1 MKIIIGFI
9 LLFCSIN
16 LFAQTADQHIYNGNK
31 LYGKG
36 NFKEAAAEYE
46 KAFQEK
52 KNREAQYNL
61 GNSLYQQK
69 DFEKAAKQYT
79 ESASNTKNNSLKAAS
94 YHNTGNAFLE
104 QKKYDEAI
112 QNFKQ
117 ALKINP
123 LSKETKYNLAYA
135 QAMKKKQDQQQK
147 DNKDKKENNKDKQ
160 DKNKEQQE
168 KDKKEQDKKDK
179 EQQDKKQQE
188 EKNKQ
193 DEQKNNQDKNQEG
206 KENPKPMPN
215 KLTKEQAD
223 QLLNALNQEEKKLRA
238 KKEKG
243 NGQPVKLEKDW

>member
-1 MKIIIGFI
+1 MKIIVGFF

-36 NFKEAAAEYE
+36 NFKEAASEYE
-46 KAFQEK
+46 KAYQEK

-69 DFEKAAKQYT
+69 DFEKANKQYL

-94 YHNTGNAFLE
+94 FHNIGNTFLE
-104 QKKYDEAI
+104 QKKYDDAI

-117 ALKINP
+117 ALKYNP
-123 LSKETKYNLAYA
+123 TSKETKYNLAYA
-135 QAMKKKQDQQQK
+135 QAMKQKQDQQQK
-147 DNKDKKENNKDKQ
+147 ENKEKKENNKDKQ
-160 DKNKEQQE
+160 NKNKAQQE
-168 KDKKEQDKKDK
+168 KDKKEQDKNEK
-179 EQQDKKQQE
+179 E
-188 EKNKQ
+188 KQ
-193 DEQKNNQDKNQEG
+193 DEQNKNQDKNQD
-206 KENPKPMPN
+206 ENEKNKPKPMPS

>member
-1 MKIIIGFI
+1 
-9 LLFCSIN
+9 LVLFFGSIN
-16 LFAQTADQHIYNGNK
+16 LFAQTADQHIYDGNK
-31 LYGKG
+31 LYGQGK
-36 NFKEAAAEYE
+36 FKEAAAEYE
-46 KAFQEK
+46 KAYQEK

-94 YHNTGNAFLE
+94 YHNLGNTFLE

-117 ALKINP
+117 ALKVNP
-123 LSKETKYNLAYA
+123 LAKETKYNLAYA

-147 DNKDKKENNKDKQ
+147 ENKDKKDNNKDQQ
-160 DKNKEQQE
+160 DKNKDQQQ
-168 KDKKEQDKKDK
+168 KDKKEKEEQDKT
-179 EQQDKKQQE
+179 QQDKKSQD

-193 DEQKNNQDKNQEG
+193 DEQNKNQDG
-206 KENPKPMPN
+206 KEKEKPNPMPS

-243 NGQPVKLEKDW
+243 SGQPMRLEKDW

>member
-1 MKIIIGFI
+1 MKIIIG
-9 LLFCSIN
+9 LVLFFGSIN
-16 LFAQTADQHIYNGNK
+16 LFAQTADQHIYDGNK
-31 LYGKG
+31 LYGQGK
-36 NFKEAAAEYE
+36 FIEAATEYE
-46 KAFQEK
+46 KAYQEK

-94 YHNTGNAFLE
+94 YHNLGNAFLE

-117 ALKINP
+117 ALKMNP
-123 LSKETKYNLAYA
+123 LAKETKYNLAYA
-135 QAMKKKQDQQQK
+135 QAMKKKQDQQEK
-147 DNKDKKENNKDKQ
+147 ENKDKKDNNKDKQ

-168 KDKKEQDKKDK
+168 KDKKEKEEQDKKS
-179 EQQDKKQQE
+179 QDQ
-188 EKNKQ
+188 KNKQ
-193 DEQKNNQDKNQEG
+193 DEQNKNQDG
-206 KENPKPMPN
+206 KEKENSQSMPS
-215 KLTKEQAD
+215 KLSKEQAD

-243 NGQPVKLEKDW
+243 NGQPVRLEKDW

>member
-9 LLFCSIN
+9 LMFYSIN

-36 NFKEAAAEYE
+36 NYKEAAAEYE
-46 KAFQEK
+46 KAYQEK

-79 ESASNTKNNSLKAAS
+79 ESASNTKNKSLKAAS

-147 DNKDKKENNKDKQ
+147 DKKENNKDKQ

-179 EQQDKKQQE
+179 DQQDKKQQE